1 MSKQLCVKLGK
12 GLAGL
17 AFSVHKFT
25 CDDSPLSLC
34 VAFALLKDGI
44 CFLFWQKNRS
54 SIKGVVVVVDK
65 LTH

>member
-1 MSKQLCVKLGK
+1 MNEELCVKLGK

-25 CDDSPLSLC
+25 CNDLPLY

-44 CFLFWQKNRS
+44 CFLFWQKNCSR
-54 SIKGVVVVVDK
+54 IKGGGAVDK